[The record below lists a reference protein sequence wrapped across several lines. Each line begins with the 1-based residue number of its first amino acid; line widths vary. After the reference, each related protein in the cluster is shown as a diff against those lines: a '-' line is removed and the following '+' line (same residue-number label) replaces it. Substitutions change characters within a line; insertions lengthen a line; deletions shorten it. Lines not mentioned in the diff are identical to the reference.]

1 MQKIGLG
8 TVQFGLNYGVS
19 NTHGRVPISGV
30 KDILD
35 IAYKAGMDT
44 LDTAIGYGYS
54 EEVLGKTG
62 VKSWRVISK
71 LPSIPNGCN
80 DISGWIDKQ
89 VQDSLARL
97 DLNCLDGIL
106 MHDPND
112 LNGSDG
118 KLIIK
123 RLLSLKEENLVK
135 KIGLSIYDPV
145 ELEPITDIFPID
157 ILQAPMNILDR
168 RLLRSKSIANLKKN
182 GCEIHIRSIFL
193 QGLLLMSSQNRPAY
207 FDKWKNLWTDWNNWL
222 ESENLT
228 GLEACISYALGCPLV
243 DRVIIGVSSKEEL
256 DQILSISYKL
266 KLNPPKA
273 LESNDTD
280 LINPSK
286 WKIL

>member
-44 LDTAIGYGYS
+44 LDTAIGYGDS

-112 LNGSDG
+112 LNGSNG

-135 KIGLSIYDPV
+135 KHKPHVLIVGSD
-145 ELEPITDIFPID
+145 
-157 ILQAPMNILDR
+157 
-168 RLLRSKSIANLKKN
+168 
-182 GCEIHIRSIFL
+182 
-193 QGLLLMSSQNRPAY
+193 
-207 FDKWKNLWTDWNNWL
+207 WKNKTVVGEQHAQHVRFFDRIGEYATTKIIEWTKNQ
-222 ESENLT
+222 
-228 GLEACISYALGCPLV
+228 
-243 DRVIIGVSSKEEL
+243 K
-256 DQILSISYKL
+256 
-266 KLNPPKA
+266 
-273 LESNDTD
+273 
-280 LINPSK
+280 
-286 WKIL
+286 